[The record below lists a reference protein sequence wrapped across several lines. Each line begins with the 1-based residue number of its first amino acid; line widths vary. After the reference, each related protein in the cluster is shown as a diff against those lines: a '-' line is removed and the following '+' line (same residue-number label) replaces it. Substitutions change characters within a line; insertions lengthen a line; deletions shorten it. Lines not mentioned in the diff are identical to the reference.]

1 MAQGSNYKVPFRR
14 RREGKTD
21 YNARLKLVDY
31 DKSRLV
37 VRLSNTT
44 ATVQLIDYAPEGD
57 ITRVAAISRELSKY
71 GWLGSTSNI
80 SAVYLTGYLCA
91 KKALSQGHDSAILD
105 IGLKSPIK
113 GSKVFAAL
121 KGAVDA
127 GLDIPY
133 GESVLPTDDRVRG
146 EHVANYAE
154 SLDEDQIKK
163 LFSKYL
169 ERGLQPADLPANFD
183 ETKKNIDE
191 AEV

>member
-1 MAQGSNYKVPFRR
+1 MAQGSNYKIPFRR

-21 YNARLKLVDY
+21 YAARMKLIDY

-37 VRLSNTT
+37 VRLSNAH
-44 ATVQLIDYAPEGD
+44 ATVQIIDYAPEGD
-57 ITRVAAISRELSKY
+57 ITLAAAVSKELPKY
-71 GWLGSTSNI
+71 GYLGGTSNL
-80 SAVYLTGYLCA
+80 SAVYLTAYLAA
-91 KKALSQGHDSAILD
+91 KRALAAGVDSAILD

-133 GESVLPTDDRVRG
+133 GDSIFPTDERIRG
-146 EHVANYAE
+146 EHIAEYAE
-154 SLDEDQIKK
+154 TLDDDEVKAK
-163 LFSKYL
+163 FSQYF
-169 ERGLQPADLPANFD
+169 ERGLNPVDLPENFD
-183 ETKKNIDE
+183 EAKKNIDE

>member
-1 MAQGSNYKVPFRR
+1 MAHKSNFKIPFRR

-21 YNARLKLVDY
+21 YAARMKLISY

-37 VRLSNTT
+37 VRLSN
-44 ATVQLIDYAPEGD
+44 AQAIVQIIDYTPEGD
-57 ITRVAAISRELSKY
+57 ITLAAAVSKELPKFGY
-71 GWLGSTSNI
+71 LGSTSNL
-80 SAVYLTGYLCA
+80 SAVYLTGYLAA
-91 KKALSQGHDSAILD
+91 KRALAAGVDSAILD

-133 GESVLPTDDRVRG
+133 GDSIIPADERIRG
-146 EHVANYAE
+146 EHVAEYAE
-154 SLDEDQIKK
+154 SLDDDEVKAK
-163 LFSKYL
+163 FSQYF
-169 ERGLQPADLPANFD
+169 ERGLNPVDLPKNFD
-183 ETKKNIDE
+183 ETKENIDE

>member
-1 MAQGSNYKVPFRR
+1 MAHGSNYKVAFRR

-21 YNARLKLVDY
+21 YAARLNLVDY

-37 VRLSNTT
+37 VRVSNSH
-44 ATVQLIDYAPEGD
+44 ATVQVVDYAPEGD
-57 ITRVAAISRELSKY
+57 ITVASAVSKQLAKY
-71 GWLGSTSNI
+71 GYLGHTGNI
-80 SAVYLTGYLCA
+80 SAFYLTAYLCA
-91 KKALSQGHDSAILD
+91 KRALAAGVESAILD

-127 GLDIPY
+127 GLEVPHGDFIFP
-133 GESVLPTDDRVRG
+133 EDERIRG

-154 SLDEDQIKK
+154 SLDAEEVAKK
-163 LFSKYL
+163 FSKYF
-169 ERGLQPADLPANFD
+169 ERGLNPKDLPENFE
-183 ETKKNIDE
+183 ETIKNIDE

>member
-1 MAQGSNYKVPFRR
+1 MAQGSNYKVAFRR

-21 YNARLKLVDY
+21 YKARMSLVDY

-44 ATVQLIDYAPEGD
+44 ATVQVIDYAPEGD
-57 ITRVAAISRELSKY
+57 ITRAAAISRDLTKF

-80 SAVYLTGYLCA
+80 SAVYLTGYLCG
-91 KKALSQGHDSAILD
+91 KKALAQGIDTAILD

-113 GSKVFAAL
+113 GSKIFAAL

-133 GESVLPTDDRVRG
+133 GESIIPEEERIRG

-154 SLDEDQIKK
+154 SLDDAEVEKI
-163 LFSKYL
+163 FSKYL
-169 ERGLQPADLPANFD
+169 ERGLNPADLPKNFE
-183 ETKKNIDE
+183 ETLKNIDE